1 MVVADVDVD
10 AVPLELV
17 LWVRDLSLEATE
29 AGARFFGVGIAP
41 GWGPFLGLALI
52 SGFLPSN
59 KWFMATGA
67 PFRRVPPFSGAV
79 GCRVRA
85 ARANFFIVL

>member
-41 GWGPFLGLALI
+41 G
-52 SGFLPSN
+52 
-59 KWFMATGA
+59 
-67 PFRRVPPFSGAV
+67 
-79 GCRVRA
+79 
-85 ARANFFIVL
+85 